1 MITKIRLLSNPQ
13 NLTTVVSSSGL
24 TTVVK
29 KQELLVTTV
38 SSGIIGPRGHSG
50 GEVLERTSQ
59 VTISGHRAVISTG
72 NDEVDY
78 ASNDIEDH
86 QFRIL
91 GITTNAASP
100 GFPISVRS
108 FGEITEPSWN
118 FSIGPVYLGTLGQL
132 VQTVPSSPA
141 LFSIIVGY
149 AISATT
155 IVVNIQT
162 PINIG

>member
-38 SSGIIGPRGHSG
+38 SSGIIGPRGPSV

-59 VTISGHRAVISTG
+59 VTIAGHRAVISTG
-72 NDEVDY
+72 NDEVGY

-86 QFRIL
+86 QFRVI

-100 GFPISVRS
+100 GFPIEIRQ
-108 FGEITEPSWN
+108 FGEITEPSWS
-118 FSIGPVYLGTLGQL
+118 FSVGPVYLGVNGQL
-132 VQTVPSSPA
+132 TQTIPVSPA
-141 LFSIIVGY
+141 LFALIVGY
-149 AISATT
+149 AISFTT